1 MYTYSFITKSYVQ
14 HEVTVKAK
22 SEDEA
27 WEKFYDRE
35 EVTEEEVSSDT
46 YYEELDWTDEEE
58 KEEQEVTPIYG
69 SFINDKEKM
78 RDFYI
83 LSKQEFLQSYS
94 YLTELEY
101 DLTAREVA

>member
-1 MYTYSFITKSYVQ
+1 MVLIG
-14 HEVTVKAK
+14 EVIYMKQDNNKEDRWVKHK
-22 SEDEA
+22 Y
-27 WEKFYDRE
+27 K
-35 EVTEEEVSSDT
+35 
-46 YYEELDWTDEEE
+46 
-58 KEEQEVTPIYG
+58 

-83 LSKQEFLQSYS
+83 LSKIEFLKSYS